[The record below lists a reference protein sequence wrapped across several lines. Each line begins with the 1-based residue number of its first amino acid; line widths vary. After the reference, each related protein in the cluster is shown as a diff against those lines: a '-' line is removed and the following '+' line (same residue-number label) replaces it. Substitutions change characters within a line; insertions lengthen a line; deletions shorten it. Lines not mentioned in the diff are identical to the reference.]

1 MSRTKKRNPRLGPVR
16 PAWPARPAAARLRR
30 ARATAHSRSAA
41 DPSDPGLHPSL
52 IGRPN
57 RQEYACIAK
66 AESVRNKKGHWLVLT
81 RSPVAGFNP
90 IRDIKSGKC
99 TREIVSW
106 LWPSDRGRGIG
117 VGNRLALTAGVPA
130 LQRRNILFF

>member
-1 MSRTKKRNPRLGPVR
+1 MIRIKKRNHSVGAIR

-66 AESVRNKKGHWLVLT
+66 AESVRNKKEHWLVGLN
-81 RSPVAGFNP
+81 RFAVGLPVVSPV
-90 IRDIKSGKC
+90 
-99 TREIVSW
+99 
-106 LWPSDRGRGIG
+106 
-117 VGNRLALTAGVPA
+117 
-130 LQRRNILFF
+130 Q